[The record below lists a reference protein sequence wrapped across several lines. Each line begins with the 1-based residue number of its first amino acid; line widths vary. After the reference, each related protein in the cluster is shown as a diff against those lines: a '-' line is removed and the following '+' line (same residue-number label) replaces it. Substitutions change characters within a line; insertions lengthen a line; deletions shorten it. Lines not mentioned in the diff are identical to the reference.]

1 MLRILHQIFR
11 TGIVTEPL
19 SDEVEA
25 EVVIVG
31 RRLEAVVTWSQE
43 VFKSGTGFIGTR
55 ARTFVLN
62 RGVSEIGIRF
72 NVHFF
77 IFPFFV
83 APLRR
88 PIGQAETLPAA
99 LESGE

>member
-1 MLRILHQIFR
+1 
-11 TGIVTEPL
+11 
-19 SDEVEA
+19 
-25 EVVIVG
+25 
-31 RRLEAVVTWSQE
+31 VVTWSQE

-77 IFPFFV
+77 IFHFFV

-88 PIGQAETLPAA
+88 PIGQAETLPAG
-99 LESGE
+99 LESGERVAAVGAAARRACPPMGA